1 MAFHLFFR
9 EIKYLDD
16 FYQLNH
22 ETFKKVSISKNNKLI
37 FWKILLEHKK
47 SVNYFY
53 NNPVQEQF
61 LEVLTRVLIYP
72 IYKILIKF
80 FI

>member
-9 EIKYLDD
+9 ELKYLDD

-22 ETFKKVSISKNNKLI
+22 ETFKKVSFEKNNKLI
-37 FWKILLEHKK
+37 LFWKILLKHKK

-53 NNPVQEQF
+53 HNPVQEQF
-61 LEVLTRVLIYP
+61 LEVLIKVLIYQ
-72 IYKILIKF
+72 I
-80 FI
+80 